1 MTEAGREDAD
11 ASGTGTGDRLGSLT
25 LLVGAALAVVV
36 AGVGAVALGAELL
49 NTWSHYFL
57 MERTITAA
65 TPVAGALLGL
75 ALLGA
80 LATAVRAR

>member
-1 MTEAGREDAD
+1 VSEAGHDR
-11 ASGTGTGDRLGSLT
+11 TGGRTGS
-25 LLVGAALAVVV
+25 AALVAAGALLVVV
-36 AGVGAVALGAELL
+36 AGVGAVAVGAELL
-49 NTWSHYFL
+49 DTWGHYFL

-65 TPVAGALLGL
+65 TPLAGVLLGL

>member
-1 MTEAGREDAD
+1 MPEAGN
-11 ASGTGTGDRLGSLT
+11 ASRLGSLT
-25 LLVGAALAVVV
+25 LVAAAALGVLV

-49 NTWSHYFL
+49 NTWGDYFL

-65 TPVAGALLGL
+65 TPVAGVLLGI